1 MLENKMKEVAQL
13 LGLELEEEFRLE
25 GASNKYKFT
34 KEGLMWLPSE
44 SDKWYFS
51 VIINELIIGNATI
64 IKLPKPILNSAEKE
78 FLSSIIDSVRD
89 RVIYIKRCLGGVYSG
104 YIDIHL
110 KSYTNAI
117 DGEIVI
123 TSNCFE
129 KETMFSRMELDKK
142 YTLDDLGI

>member
-1 MLENKMKEVAQL
+1 MENKMKEVAAL
-13 LGLELEEEFRLE
+13 LGVKLEEEFIIE
-25 GASNKYKFT
+25 GFSNKYKFS
-34 KEGLMWLPSE
+34 KNGLMYS
-44 SDKWYFS
+44 SDTFGEWNLSSAKFNILLTGK
-51 VIINELIIGNATI
+51 VQIV
-64 IKLPKPILNSAEKE
+64 KLPKPILDSAEKE
-78 FLSSIIDSVRD
+78 FLSAIIDSVRD

-129 KETMFSRMELDKK
+129 KEMMFSRMELDKK
-142 YTLDDLGI
+142 YTLEELEL